1 MGASGER
8 NDSMKNVMIR
18 IKGKQISRET
28 GEDEME
34 FITEGKLY
42 KRNGT
47 VYLLYDETELS
58 GVPGCQ
64 TRLRLRD
71 GEIQMKRFGDGAGSG
86 TEILFEK
93 GKRYTGYYDTPFGA
107 IEVEVLTNN
116 VASDITEDGAG
127 NIDID
132 YDISLKGL
140 AEGRNL
146 LNITLM

>member
-1 MGASGER
+1 
-8 NDSMKNVMIR
+8 MKEVMIK
-18 IKGKQISRET
+18 IKGRQIGRDNDV
-28 GEDEME
+28 DEME

-42 KRNGT
+42 RRNGT
-47 VYLLYDETELS
+47 VYLIYEESELS
-58 GVPGCQ
+58 GIPGCQ

-107 IEVEVLTNN
+107 IEIEVLTND
-116 VASDITEDGAG
+116 VASNISEDGG

-140 AEGRNL
+140 AEGRNV

>member
-1 MGASGER
+1 
-8 NDSMKNVMIR
+8 MKEVLIK
-18 IKGKQISRET
+18 IKGKQISRES
-28 GEDEME
+28 GEDTME
-34 FITEGKLY
+34 FVTEGKLY
-42 KRNGT
+42 NRNGT
-47 VYLLYDETELS
+47 YYLIYDETELS
-58 GVPGCQ
+58 GIPGCQ

-71 GEIQMKRFGDGAGSG
+71 GEIQMKRFGEGAGSG

-93 GKRYTGYYDTPFGA
+93 GKRYTGFYDTPFGA
-107 IEVEVLTNN
+107 LEIEVLTND
-116 VASDITEDGAG
+116 VASNITENGG

>member
-1 MGASGER
+1 
-8 NDSMKNVMIR
+8 MKKVMIKMNGR
-18 IKGKQISRET
+18 QINRDS
-28 GEDEME
+28 GEDEIE
-34 FITEGKLY
+34 FVTEGKLY
-42 KRNGT
+42 RRNGT

-71 GEIQMKRFGDGAGSG
+71 GEIQMKRIGEGAGTG

-93 GKRYTGYYDTPFGA
+93 GKRYTGFYDTPFGA
-107 IEVEVLTNN
+107 IELEVLTND
-116 VASDITEDGAG
+116 VASEITDEGG
-127 NIDID
+127 NIEID

-140 AEGRNL
+140 AEGRNV